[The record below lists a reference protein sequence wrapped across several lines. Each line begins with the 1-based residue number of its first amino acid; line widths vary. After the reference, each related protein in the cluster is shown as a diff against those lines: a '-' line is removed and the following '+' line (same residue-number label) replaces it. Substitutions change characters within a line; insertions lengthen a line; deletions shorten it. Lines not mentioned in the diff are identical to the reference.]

1 MRGRRV
7 RRVLK
12 SSVREFIAD
21 DAMALSATLAFY
33 TALSLAPLLLIA
45 VWVLSLVYS
54 GEASEQAIQRAQEA
68 GGPQAAEMARTV
80 LANAH
85 HKGQGAAAAVF
96 GFVTFLFS
104 ASGVFGQLQS
114 SLNRIWKV
122 KARADAP
129 WWDWFR
135 KRFRTLVMM
144 TAVGIILL
152 ASVAATAVLTALEHW
167 MEGLFSWPWL
177 WWNLNLAIPFLVYVL
192 LFAMVY
198 KILPD
203 VQMAWSNVWWGAIV
217 TAVLF
222 VIGRQLIGWYIGRG
236 ATTSVYG
243 AAGSL
248 VALLMWLYYS
258 AVIFFLGAEVTQAIA
273 HVRGA
278 RIEPSPYAE
287 WVGGVNKAAPGRD
300 HGGNAERSG

>member
-1 MRGRRV
+1 MPLRRV
-7 RRVLK
+7 WNVLR
-12 SSVREFIAD
+12 STVSEFIAD

-45 VWVLSLVYS
+45 VWVLGLVYS

-68 GGPQAAEMARTV
+68 GGPQAAEIARTV

-85 HKGQGAAAAVF
+85 RKGQGAAAAIL
-96 GFVTFLFS
+96 GFATFVFS

-114 SLNRIWKV
+114 SLNRIWNV
-122 KARADAP
+122 RARRDAP

-135 KRFRTLVMM
+135 KRFRTLVML
-144 TAVGIILL
+144 AAIGIILL
-152 ASVAATAVLTALEHW
+152 ASVAATAVLAALQHW
-167 MEGLFSWPWL
+167 MEGMFRWPWL
-177 WWNLNLAIPFLVYVL
+177 WWGLNLAVPFLVYVL
-192 LFAMVY
+192 LFAMIY

-203 VQMAWSNVWWGAIV
+203 VQIAWSNVWWGAVV

-248 VALLMWLYYS
+248 VAFLMWLYYS

-273 HVRGA
+273 HVRGE

-287 WVGGVNKAAPGRD
+287 WADPGAKVATGGEYRVQ
-300 HGGNAERSG
+300 GGSSG